1 LRTRRRADFEEV
13 FMPKTLVLFI
23 AASAFA
29 LYSAVDAP
37 AAGPVQISS
46 DPYTNPDSQH
56 ATQVEPDTF
65 AFGSTIVAAF
75 QSGRFF
81 DGGAS
86 NIGFA
91 TSHNGGASWTP
102 GFLPSTTVNST
113 PAGPYAR
120 VSDPAVTY
128 DAKHDVWL
136 IVSLGLDSSASGVAI
151 LVSRSTNG
159 GLAWGA
165 PVLVSSTNGFYD
177 KTWIVCDNTATSLF
191 YGNCYATWDDANN
204 SDRLLTATS
213 SDGGLTWG
221 PKKGTR
227 DNAAGLGGQ
236 PLVQPGGKVIVP
248 ALSAFGS
255 QIIAYTSRN
264 GGKRWRTS
272 TVVSGLSD
280 HGVAGNLRTEPLPSA
295 ELDAAGKVY
304 VVWQDCR
311 FRSGC
316 SSNDIVMSTS
326 ANGRTWKAPVRIPID
341 PTTSTV
347 DHFIPGI
354 AVDRATQGNTARI
367 ALTYYFYPNAN
378 CTQATCQLS
387 VGFVSSIDG
396 GASWSAPQT
405 LAGPMAVTDLPSTS
419 LGFMVGDYISTS
431 FSGVNAVPVFA
442 VAGPKNGTVF
452 NEAMFTNSLPVTA
465 AQSYPL
471 RVTDDPVLSVQGDSA
486 ARRLPLVIP

>member
-1 LRTRRRADFEEV
+1 MMDFEEKPMRRV
-13 FMPKTLVLFI
+13 LALFI
-23 AASAFA
+23 VVSALVMTPAGAALAT
-29 LYSAVDAP
+29 
-37 AAGPVQISS
+37 GPIQISS
-46 DPYTNPDSQH
+46 DPFTNPDSQH

-65 AFGSTIVAAF
+65 AFGSTVVSAF

-86 NIGFA
+86 DIGFS
-91 TSHNGGASWTP
+91 TSQNGGVSWTP
-102 GFLPSTTVNST
+102 GFLPSITVNST

-120 VSDPAVTY
+120 VSDPAVAY
-128 DAKHDVWL
+128 DAKHDAWL
-136 IVSLGLDSSASGVAI
+136 IASLGINSSASGIAV

-165 PVLVSSTNGFYD
+165 PVVVSSTNGFYD
-177 KTWIVCDNTATSLF
+177 KSWIACDNTPASSH

-204 SDRLLTATS
+204 GDRLLTSTS

-221 PKKGTR
+221 PKKTTK

-236 PLVQPGGKVIVP
+236 PLVQPNGRVVVP

-255 QIIAYTSRN
+255 QILAYRSRN
-264 GGKRWRTS
+264 GGNSWKPSR
-272 TVVSGLSD
+272 VVSSISE
-280 HGVAGNLRTEPLPSA
+280 HNVAGNLRSLPLPSA
-295 ELDAAGKVY
+295 EIDASGKVY

-311 FRSGC
+311 FRTGC

-326 ANGRTWKAPVRIPID
+326 TTGRTWTPPVRIPID

-354 AVDRATQGNTARI
+354 AVDRTTQGNTTRI
-367 ALTYYFYPNAN
+367 ALTYYFYPTAN
-378 CTQATCQLS
+378 CTQVTCQLS

-396 GASWSAPQT
+396 GTTWSAPQT
-405 LAGPMAVTDLPSTS
+405 LAGPMTVTNLASTNQ
-419 LGFMVGDYISTS
+419 GFMVGDYISTS
-431 FSGVNAVPVFA
+431 FSGANAVPVFA

-452 NEAMFTNSLPVTA
+452 NEAMFSSMQPVTVE
-465 AQSYPL
+465 QSYPL
-471 RVTDDPVLSVQGDSA
+471 RVTDDPVLSGQGDTA
-486 ARRLPLVIP
+486 KRFLPLVIP